1 MTHIATHESRGE
13 ILTGLLYVN
22 ASAEDLHEHLHT
34 VDTALNRLGSAELCP
49 GSAALA
55 GINAELA

>member
-1 MTHIATHESRGE
+1 MSRRTITRQ

-34 VDTALNRLGSAELCP
+34 VATPLNGLNAAELCRGRRCWRRSTP
-49 GSAALA
+49 NSPD
-55 GINAELA
+55 